1 VELLTLPARQL
12 SSFGSS
18 GAELLRAALVQEP
31 QDGFAADVVRA
42 APGGVIGRHPT
53 PLWQLFL
60 VVSGSGWVT
69 GASGDRRTLRP
80 GEAALWS
87 PGEDHA
93 SGSDDGL
100 TAVVVQV
107 PCPSAARGG
116 AVTELARSRM
126 GTAPSGTRPTSSS
139 EEVP

>member
-1 VELLTLPARQL
+1 MELLTLPARQL

-18 GAELLRAALVQEP
+18 GAELLRAALVQEA
-31 QDGFAADVVRA
+31 QDGFAVDAVRV

-53 PLWQLFL
+53 PLRQLFL

-87 PGEDHA
+87 PGEGHA
-93 SGSDDGL
+93 SGSDDEL
-100 TAVVVQV
+100 TAVVVQ
-107 PCPSAARGG
+107 CRARP
-116 AVTELARSRM
+116 L
-126 GTAPSGTRPTSSS
+126 P
-139 EEVP
+139 EEEP